1 MKKHELSRRTFLRGV
16 GTVMALPA
24 LECMIPGAR
33 LFGQEAAGVA
43 VGAKGF
49 PKRLAY
55 VYVPNGMNMAD
66 WTPKT
71 LGPDYEMPA
80 ILQKVSEHRSD
91 LLVVSGLGHAQA
103 QASADGG
110 ADHARAAASYLT
122 GCRAFK
128 TEGADVRLGISVDQ
142 IAANKIGPQTRLPS
156 LELSCDRGART
167 GTCDTGFSCIY
178 QFNIS
183 WKSET
188 MPMNPEVDP
197 RLAFERLFGA
207 GDPSV
212 SREMRARRERQK
224 LSVLDFVRD
233 DARALQKKLGGADNQ
248 KLDEYFSAVR
258 DLERQIASAEEVAAR
273 LPADRRDFR
282 PPLDYDFEQHIALM
296 YEVMA
301 LAFQTDATRVATFV
315 IGHEGSNRPYPQANV
330 RDGHHDI
337 SHHKNDPERIAKIS
351 RVNQYHMAHFGK
363 FLTRLKSIKEGE
375 GNVLDNSSIVYGG
388 CIADG
393 NSHSHFDLPVLVA
406 GKGGGAIGT
415 GRHISAGKGRSGVP
429 MNNFHRSLLA
439 NLGVPTEKVGDSTGT
454 FDQIFAG

>member
-24 LECMIPGAR
+24 LECMLPMSG
-33 LFGQEAAGVA
+33 LFGQETRGVA
-43 VGAKGF
+43 LDAKGF

-55 VYVPNGMNMAD
+55 VYVPNGMNMAE

-71 LGPDYEMPA
+71 LGADYEMPA
-80 ILQKVSEHRSD
+80 ILAKVSEHKKD
-91 LLVVSGLGHAQA
+91 LLLVSGLGHAQA
-103 QASADGG
+103 QAYADGG
-110 ADHARAAASYLT
+110 ADHARASATYLT

-128 TEGADVRLGISVDQ
+128 TEGADVKLGISVDQ
-142 IAANKIGPQTRLPS
+142 IAANKIGDQTRIPS

-167 GTCDTGFSCIY
+167 GTCDTGYSCIY

-183 WKSET
+183 WKSES

-197 RLAFERLFGA
+197 RLAFERLFGT
-207 GDPSV
+207 GDPRLSKEV
-212 SREMRARRERQK
+212 RARRERQK
-224 LSVLDFVRD
+224 LSVIDFVRD
-233 DARALQKKLGGADNQ
+233 DARALQKKLGAADNQ

-258 DLERQIASAEEVAAR
+258 DLERQIASAEQVAAR
-273 LPADRRDFR
+273 LPADQREFR
-282 PPLDYDFEQHIALM
+282 APLDYDFDQHVALM

-315 IGHEGSNRPYPQANV
+315 IGHEGSNRAYPQAEV

-351 RVNQYHMAHFGK
+351 RINQYHMAQFGK
-363 FLTRLKSIKEGE
+363 FLTRLKSIKEGD
-375 GNVLDNSSIVYGG
+375 GNLLDNSSIVYGG

-393 NSHSHFDLPVLVA
+393 NSHNHFDLPILLA
-406 GKGGGAIGT
+406 GKGGGSIVT
-415 GRHISAGKGRSGVP
+415 GRHISAGKGRTGTP

-439 NLGVPTEKVGDSTGT
+439 NLGVPTDKVGDSTGT
-454 FDQIFAG
+454 FDQIFTG